1 MTKSTLFAR
10 ARVLFH
16 VYKTDNSL
24 KLFKWRQ
31 ISVISHIK
39 LSDHEA
45 TLSHS
50 KWVGFQTKSYII
62 ARPPHEPPAI
72 LSCTPGV
79 ARYPF
84 DLTQLWHG

>member
-1 MTKSTLFAR
+1 MTWSTLFAR

-16 VYKTDNSL
+16 VYKIDTSL
-24 KLFKWRQ
+24 KLFNLRQ

-50 KWVGFQTKSYII
+50 K
-62 ARPPHEPPAI
+62 
-72 LSCTPGV
+72 
-79 ARYPF
+79 
-84 DLTQLWHG
+84 